1 MPSSAPCDRSSPFP
15 ELRVAID
22 LYRIDD
28 RLIHGQ
34 VVVGWG
40 QPLNLGFIALVD
52 DEVAGSEWE
61 QELYRM
67 GVPPE
72 MDVFFATPEDACR
85 RLEEWQAD
93 QRPGI
98 LLTGDIET
106 MRRLIELCPQIQ
118 SVNLGGI
125 HHRAGRNL
133 KLRYVYLSPQEEE
146 ILREL
151 QKAGVNVTAQD
162 VPSARAMPLEDVL
175 RGEGDR

>member
-1 MPSSAPCDRSSPFP
+1 MP
-15 ELRVAID
+15 ID

-72 MDVFFATPEDACR
+72 MDVYFSTPDDASR
-85 RLEEWQAD
+85 QLDQWQAD

-106 MRRLIELCPQIQ
+106 MRRLIELCPSIKT
-118 SVNLGGI
+118 VNLGGI
-125 HHRAGRNL
+125 HHRAGRTL

-146 ILREL
+146 ALRKLE
-151 QKAGVNVTAQD
+151 KGGVAVTAQD
-162 VPSARAMPLEDVL
+162 VPSARAVPLEDVL
-175 RGEGDR
+175 RGEGER

>member
-1 MPSSAPCDRSSPFP
+1 
-15 ELRVAID
+15 VAID

-52 DEVAGSEWE
+52 DEVAESEWE

-72 MDVFFATPEDACR
+72 MDVFFASPESASE
-85 RLEEWQAD
+85 RLGEWQSD
-93 QRPGI
+93 ERPGI
-98 LLTGDIET
+98 LLTGDIDT
-106 MRRLIELCPQIQ
+106 MRRLIDLCPQVK

-146 ILREL
+146 ALREL
-151 QKAGVNVTAQD
+151 QRRGVQVTAQD
-162 VPSARAMPLEDVL
+162 VPSARPVPLDDVL
-175 RGEGDR
+175 KGEGDR